1 LLCRPRWSRL
11 PYIPVPSIDVWKPA
25 LQSAGVE
32 IYRVDREVVHLA
44 ERVRHHLMD
53 ANVRIV
59 STDIGPKVEL
69 TVRTQQS
76 DAPGANADTLWSRI
90 RDIVGPEAVA
100 RGFVEIAATATE
112 ARDPM
117 DDARVL
123 DVFYDVTFSRSFTSI
138 DEAIPQARWALEVE
152 KYITP

>member
-1 LLCRPRWSRL
+1 MLSRPVWSSL
-11 PYIPVPSIDVWKPA
+11 PYIAVLSIDVWKPA

-32 IYRVDREVVHLA
+32 IYRVDRDVVHLA

-59 STDIGPKVEL
+59 ATDDGPAVEL

-76 DAPGANADTLWSRI
+76 DAPGALADALWARI
-90 RDIVGPEAVA
+90 RDVVGPEAGA
-100 RGFVEIAATATE
+100 RGFVEVAATATE

-123 DVFYDVTFSRSFTSI
+123 DVFYDVTFSRGCRSI
-138 DEAIPQARWALEVE
+138 DEAIPEARWALEVE
-152 KYITP
+152 KYVTP

>member
-1 LLCRPRWSRL
+1 ME
-11 PYIPVPSIDVWKPA
+11 A
-25 LQSAGVE
+25 LIS
-32 IYRVDREVVHLA
+32 
-44 ERVRHHLMD
+44 
-53 ANVRIV
+53 
-59 STDIGPKVEL
+59 KF
-69 TVRTQQS
+69 
-76 DAPGANADTLWSRI
+76 
-90 RDIVGPEAVA
+90 RDIVGPEARA

-123 DVFYDVTFSRSFTSI
+123 DVFYDVTFSRGCTSI